1 LAAQNRFG
9 GKEKRLAFG
18 VYPDVSLAQA
28 RERRGDARKLLAND
42 IGPSIVKQS
51 QKASKLELAENS
63 FEVVARDWF
72 VRHAPNWKENHSSKI
87 IARLEKDIFPYIGAR
102 PIVEIAAPALLARI
116 RRIEARGALE
126 TAHRALACC
135 GQVFRF
141 AMPYK
146 PDALSVILQATC
158 AAHFPRLKETS
169 TLLR

>member
-1 LAAQNRFG
+1 
-9 GKEKRLAFG
+9 
-18 VYPDVSLAQA
+18 VSLAQA